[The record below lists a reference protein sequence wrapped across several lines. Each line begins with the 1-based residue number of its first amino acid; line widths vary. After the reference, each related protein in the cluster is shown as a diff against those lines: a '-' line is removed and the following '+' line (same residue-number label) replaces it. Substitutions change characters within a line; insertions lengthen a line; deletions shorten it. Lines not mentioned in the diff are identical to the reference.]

1 MIKFTIHLTPDKLL
15 NILIYRSPVGD
26 IIYESYKLLK
36 MVQFLALCA
45 VCAYIDY
52 ISILLSKSY
61 DFRSAYHLWK
71 NRTDYIVTSYKLRL
85 SSRLVFQYRL
95 ILCNATQKVAK
106 TSQTVQKLQ
115 MCIIQA

>member
-36 MVQFLALCA
+36 MVQFLAHCA

-71 NRTDYIVTSYKLRL
+71 NRTLRLTSYVLVL
-85 SSRLVFQYRL
+85 GLFFSIGSSFALPHRR
-95 ILCNATQKVAK
+95 
-106 TSQTVQKLQ
+106 
-115 MCIIQA
+115 